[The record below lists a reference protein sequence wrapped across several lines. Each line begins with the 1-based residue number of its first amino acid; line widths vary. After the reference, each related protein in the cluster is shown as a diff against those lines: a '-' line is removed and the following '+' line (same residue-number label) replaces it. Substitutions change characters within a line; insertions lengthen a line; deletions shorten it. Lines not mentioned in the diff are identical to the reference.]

1 VSQSRQARGAV
12 RRLLSVALILVVC
25 GCDRHTSTGS
35 TPSALTIRGRALDFR
50 TNAGVPGAVI
60 EFAARFQS
68 GGGRASSGVTGLYVM
83 SLPGPGFY
91 DITADGARVGWTLV
105 NETGYRGDVLVRGG
119 PCVSRYGSL
128 FDAGTLLPVAG
139 ATVAIFED
147 TTLSGADGWYRLD
160 LGCPAEG
167 TIGFNTTFMSV
178 THPSYAPLQQVVGRG
193 VRGVERIDLEL
204 ERR

>member
-68 GGGRASSGVTGLYVM
+68 GGR
-83 SLPGPGFY
+83 
-91 DITADGARVGWTLV
+91 
-105 NETGYRGDVLVRGG
+105 
-119 PCVSRYGSL
+119 PCVFGCHGVVR
-128 FDAGTLLPVAG
+128 DVVARSW
-139 ATVAIFED
+139 F
-147 TTLSGADGWYRLD
+147 L
-160 LGCPAEG
+160 
-167 TIGFNTTFMSV
+167 
-178 THPSYAPLQQVVGRG
+178 
-193 VRGVERIDLEL
+193 
-204 ERR
+204 